1 MADRADVYVRNGL
14 TGSIQGDIHVTRK
27 LPDGSSDLDITIANG
42 NEEMIHLPGPEVSLV
57 IDAPEGVDSKD
68 CPFKVKSG
76 VDLAVSCSRTDSN
89 WAIKIVPNELP
100 PDVPTTVNVNLGE
113 DEPEPQ

>member
-1 MADRADVYVRNGL
+1 MANRADVYVRNGL
-14 TGSIQGDIHVTRK
+14 PDNVNINVIRK
-27 LPDGSSDLDITIANG
+27 LPDGNNDLETTIANG
-42 NEEMIHLPGPEVSLV
+42 NEEMVHLPGPEVSLV
-57 IDAPEGVDSKD
+57 ISAPEGTEIKD
-68 CPFKVKSG
+68 YPIKVKSD
-76 VDLAVSCSRTDSN
+76 VDLAVSYSRTDSN